1 MHDEHCHILWG
12 VDDGSKTREET
23 QAMLGAAKQAGVT
36 SIVCTPHMRWD
47 DFDQNLV
54 KQHFAEFRELAA
66 SQSVVAR
73 LGYEVF
79 YNRLMLKG
87 VDSAPSFAVD
97 GDIKVVGMAAAS
109 VSGAAGIE
117 GSNSGSL
124 GSTGAARAGSSDAG
138 SHGSTG
144 IALSAGA
151 AFGSS
156 IAPAGNARKS
166 ILIEFNA
173 GHSMEQGWEATLHTL
188 QAKYGFEVTMAHPE
202 RYTNVLDDYELLYSI
217 RNMGVRMQISAC
229 DLLGGFFNKTTKCA
243 KWMLK
248 EGLCNALV
256 SDAHCVKD
264 YQNFARVVNKYGH
277 LVNAG

>member
-66 SQSVVAR
+66 REGVVAR

-97 GDIKVVGMAAAS
+97 GDIKVAGVAAAS
-109 VSGAAGIE
+109 VSGAAGAE
-117 GSNSGSL
+117 GSDAGSL
-124 GSTGAARAGSSDAG
+124 GSTGAASFTGAASGSSTA
-138 SHGSTG
+138 S
-144 IALSAGA
+144 AAGA
-151 AFGSS
+151 
-156 IAPAGNARKS
+156 ARKS

-188 QAKYGFEVTMAHPE
+188 QAKYGFEVTIAHPE

-229 DLLGGFFNKTTKCA
+229 DLLGGFFDKTTKCA

>member
-12 VDDGSKTREET
+12 VDDGSNTREET
-23 QAMLGAAKQAGVT
+23 VSMLAAAKQVDIT
-36 SIVCTPHMRWD
+36 SIICTPHMRWD
-47 DFDQNLV
+47 DFNQDLV
-54 KQHFAEFRELAA
+54 KQHFADFRELAA
-66 SQSVVAR
+66 NQGVSAR

-87 VDSAPSFAVD
+87 ISSAPSFAVD
-97 GDIKVVGMAAAS
+97 GDIKCAGAV
-109 VSGAAGIE
+109 GAAG
-117 GSNSGSL
+117 N
-124 GSTGAARAGSSDAG
+124 AAGLACSADAAVASRAAAGPDA
-138 SHGSTG
+138 
-144 IALSAGA
+144 ALAS
-151 AFGSS
+151 
-156 IAPAGNARKS
+156 ARKS

-202 RYTNVLDDYELLYSI
+202 RYTNVLDDYEVLYSI

-229 DLLGGFFNKTTKCA
+229 DLLGGFFDKTAKCA

-248 EGLCNALV
+248 EGLCDALV

>member
-12 VDDGSKTREET
+12 VDDGSNTREET
-23 QAMLGAAKQAGVT
+23 VGMLAAAKQAGIT
-36 SIVCTPHMRWD
+36 SVICTPHMRWD
-47 DFDQNLV
+47 DFNQDLV
-54 KQHFAEFRELAA
+54 KQHFADFRELAA
-66 SQSVVAR
+66 NQGVSAR

-87 VDSAPSFAVD
+87 VGSAPSFAVD
-97 GDIKVVGMAAAS
+97 GDIKCAGVV
-109 VSGAAGIE
+109 GAAG
-117 GSNSGSL
+117 N
-124 GSTGAARAGSSDAG
+124 AAGPSDAAVA
-138 SHGSTG
+138 SRADAS
-144 IALSAGA
+144 
-151 AFGSS
+151 
-156 IAPAGNARKS
+156 ARKS

-202 RYTNVLDDYELLYSI
+202 RYTNVLDDYEVLYFI
-217 RNMGVRMQISAC
+217 RSMGVRMQISAC
-229 DLLGGFFNKTTKCA
+229 DLLGGFFDKTTKCA

-248 EGLCNALV
+248 EGLCDALV

>member
-12 VDDGSKTREET
+12 VDDGSNTREET
-23 QAMLGAAKQAGVT
+23 VSMLAAAKQAGIT
-36 SIVCTPHMRWD
+36 SIICTPHMRWD
-47 DFDQNLV
+47 DFNQDLV
-54 KQHFAEFRELAA
+54 KQHFADFRELAA
-66 SQSVVAR
+66 NQGVSAR

-87 VDSAPSFAVD
+87 ISSAPSFAVD
-97 GDIKVVGMAAAS
+97 GDIKC
-109 VSGAAGIE
+109 
-117 GSNSGSL
+117 
-124 GSTGAARAGSSDAG
+124 
-138 SHGSTG
+138 
-144 IALSAGA
+144 AGA
-151 AFGSS
+151 ATVGTAAS
-156 IAPAGNARKS
+156 ARKS

-202 RYTNVLDDYELLYSI
+202 RYTNVLDDYEVLYSI

-229 DLLGGFFNKTTKCA
+229 DLLGGFFDKTAKCA

-248 EGLCNALV
+248 EGLCDALV
-256 SDAHCVKD
+256 SDAHSVKD

>member
-23 QAMLGAAKQAGVT
+23 IAMLGAAKQAGVT
-36 SIVCTPHMRWD
+36 SIICTPHMRWD
-47 DFDQNLV
+47 DFNQDLV
-54 KQHFAEFRELAA
+54 KRHFIDFRELAA
-66 SQSVVAR
+66 KEGVSAR

-87 VDSAPSFAVD
+87 IDAAPSFAVD
-97 GDIKVVGMAAAS
+97 GDIKFAGVVGPVCGEGAVGAGS
-109 VSGAAGIE
+109 VGPGIVGAAV
-117 GSNSGSL
+117 
-124 GSTGAARAGSSDAG
+124 GSSPVG
-138 SHGSTG
+138 S
-144 IALSAGA
+144 A
-151 AFGSS
+151 ATTA
-156 IAPAGNARKS
+156 APAARKS

-202 RYTNVLDDYELLYSI
+202 RYTNVLDDYELLYDI
-217 RNMGVRMQISAC
+217 RNMGVRIQISAC
-229 DLLGGFFNKTTKCA
+229 DLLGGFFDKTTKCA

-264 YQNFARVVNKYGH
+264 YQNFARVFNKYGH

>member
-12 VDDGSKTREET
+12 VDDGSSTREET
-23 QAMLGAAKQAGVT
+23 VSMLAAAKQAGIT
-36 SIVCTPHMRWD
+36 SIICTPHMRWD
-47 DFDQNLV
+47 DFNQDLV
-54 KQHFAEFRELAA
+54 KQHFADFRELAA
-66 SQSVVAR
+66 NQGVSAR

-87 VDSAPSFAVD
+87 ISSAPSFAVD
-97 GDIKVVGMAAAS
+97 GDIKFAGVVGAVGNAAGPDAVAAA
-109 VSGAAGIE
+109 GTAA
-117 GSNSGSL
+117 S
-124 GSTGAARAGSSDAG
+124 
-138 SHGSTG
+138 
-144 IALSAGA
+144 
-151 AFGSS
+151 
-156 IAPAGNARKS
+156 ARKS

-188 QAKYGFEVTMAHPE
+188 QAKYGFEVTRAHPE
-202 RYTNVLDDYELLYSI
+202 RYTNVLEDYEVLYSI

-229 DLLGGFFNKTTKCA
+229 DLLGGFFDKTAKCA

-248 EGLCNALV
+248 EGLCDALV